1 MSDNDQPNI
10 VAEPTIVQA
19 LQALVERARAG
30 DQSSLP
36 ELQRAM
42 DEHPEL
48 WEHFA
53 ALSGHAEG
61 AWIGLLSNADLCM
74 RESLLRRA
82 AAMRAELKGEAPSP
96 LENLLVDAV
105 FVTWFEAEYFAVVL
119 ANSHDGGTLR
129 QAESLQHRRD
139 AAHKRHLAAI
149 RTLAEVRKLL
159 RTSAPK
165 RASLEAKRQGGSR
178 TQGPTGSKTVGYA
191 ETQGPSTIPM
201 NRKEA

>member
-53 ALSGHAEG
+53 ALSGQ
-61 AWIGLLSNADLCM
+61 NA
-74 RESLLRRA
+74 RRA
-82 AAMRAELKGEAPSP
+82 VNPAGRA
-96 LENLLVDAV
+96 
-105 FVTWFEAEYFAVVL
+105 FAQ
-119 ANSHDGGTLR
+119 SFKTIG
-129 QAESLQHRRD
+129 
-139 AAHKRHLAAI
+139 
-149 RTLAEVRKLL
+149 RTVR
-159 RTSAPK
+159 
-165 RASLEAKRQGGSR
+165 
-178 TQGPTGSKTVGYA
+178 
-191 ETQGPSTIPM
+191 
-201 NRKEA
+201 